1 MRKLVLF
8 LVSLLF
14 AAENAAAQMPDI
26 GQKKDKPQLSL
37 TAATGRKP
45 NLRTKRTKVSSHL

>member
-14 AAENAAAQMPDI
+14 AAENAAAQVPDI
-26 GQKKDKPQLSL
+26 GQKKDRPQLSL
-37 TAATGRKP
+37 TDTVKNIDRDG
-45 NLRTKRTKVSSHL
+45 NQT